1 MSVINSV
8 LRDLE
13 SRRAAPAD
21 RDQLPDG
28 LIATSPAPAHA
39 AGSKRRY
46 LGWLLLPL
54 AGAVLAYLFLY
65 GDALQLDFFR
75 APPPAQ
81 PRPLP
86 LSGTSPAAPPAPVAP
101 ATAPAI
107 ATATPDDAS
116 KPAAAPSPPP
126 ASPPS
131 PGMAVAAAPLTP
143 PPASEPP
150 KPSSAVARPARNV
163 ATVAA
168 RAEQAGPRQTPATP
182 PTSEAPARPAARNAS
197 VSRDGSGEAL
207 KTVSPRQRAQALY
220 NQALNSLGNGRSTP
234 AKALLEEALAADPGY
249 AEARQL
255 LASLQAES
263 GQNDAAETT
272 LAGGLAYAP
281 PPPLVLALARLRL
294 ARAGDEAGF
303 RLLMEYQHTAKDS
316 ADYQAFLGTLLLQR
330 KQWAEAG
337 HRYANALRLNP
348 RPGAWW
354 AGYGLALFGTQQYS
368 EAHNA
373 LTHAKQQGGLAPA
386 LLDVVNER
394 LGDLKRLLADKE
406 PS

>member
-28 LIATSPAPAHA
+28 LIAAGPTAKHAPSRK
-39 AGSKRRY
+39 GR
-46 LGWLLLPL
+46 LLFWGLLLAL
-54 AGAVLAYLFLY
+54 SGALAYLIHNT
-65 GDALQLDFFR
+65 DAVQTYSAYFR
-75 APPPAQ
+75 APPPPLPKPLPVSNTPPAALAALATATAPVEPAQ
-81 PRPLP
+81 NETPAATPLVAPPPPPPAKPPKLAAVPRPDKTAAATAIVASEEKP
-86 LSGTSPAAPPAPVAP
+86 SPRQAHRSAP
-101 ATAPAI
+101 AT
-107 ATATPDDAS
+107 TAADAS
-116 KPAAAPSPPP
+116 SP
-126 ASPPS
+126 AS
-131 PGMAVAAAPLTP
+131 
-143 PPASEPP
+143 
-150 KPSSAVARPARNV
+150 AR
-163 ATVAA
+163 
-168 RAEQAGPRQTPATP
+168 
-182 PTSEAPARPAARNAS
+182 
-197 VSRDGSGEAL
+197 GESL

-220 NQALNSLGNGRSTP
+220 NQAQQSLASGRSSP
-234 AKALLEEALAADPGY
+234 AKAILEEALGADPSF
-249 AEARQL
+249 ADARQL

-263 GQNDAAETT
+263 AQNDAAEAT

-281 PPPLVLALARLRL
+281 PPPLILALARLRL

-368 EAHNA
+368 EAQNA
-373 LTHAKQQGGLAPA
+373 LTHAKQQGSLAPA

-406 PS
+406 PA

>member
-28 LIATSPAPAHA
+28 LIATTPTPVRAPGHQ
-39 AGSKRRY
+39 GRY
-46 LGWLLLPL
+46 LLWGLLLL
-54 AGAVLAYLFLY
+54 VSAGLAYLVQNS
-65 GDALQLDFFR
+65 DALQFYSLR
-75 APPPAQ
+75 EPPLAQ
-81 PRPLP
+81 
-86 LSGTSPAAPPAPVAP
+86 
-101 ATAPAI
+101 
-107 ATATPDDAS
+107 
-116 KPAAAPSPPP
+116 PP
-126 ASPPS
+126 ASPLNSTPPLVAIAPPTPVPATPVLTSTPEQTTTAPAPAQGTSGSIATPS
-131 PGMAVAAAPLTP
+131 AAAPATP
-143 PPASEPP
+143 PPAIEPP
-150 KPSSAVARPARNV
+150 RPAAPAALPARNAV
-163 ATVAA
+163 VVSGREDKASPRKAPATLPASAAAA
-168 RAEQAGPRQTPATP
+168 RAASRP
-182 PTSEAPARPAARNAS
+182 EAAASN
-197 VSRDGSGEAL
+197 SGEAL

-220 NQALNSLGNGRSTP
+220 NQAQQSLANGRSTP
-234 AKALLEEALAADPGY
+234 AKAILEEALAADPSF

-272 LAGGLAYAP
+272 LAGGLAYTP

-354 AGYGLALFGTQQYS
+354 AGYGLALFGTQQYT
-368 EAHNA
+368 EAQNA
-373 LTHAKQQGGLAPA
+373 LAHAKQQGGLAPA

-406 PS
+406 QS

>member
-28 LIATSPAPAHA
+28 LIAASPTVAPAPSRK
-39 AGSKRRY
+39 GRT
-46 LGWLLLPL
+46 LFWGLLLAL
-54 AGAVLAYLFLY
+54 SGALAYLIHNT
-65 GDALQLDFFR
+65 DAVQTYSAYFR
-75 APPPAQ
+75 APPP
-81 PRPLP
+81 PLP
-86 LSGTSPAAPPAPVAP
+86 KPLPVSNTPPAALAALASAAAPVEPAQTAAPVA
-101 ATAPAI
+101 APLV
-107 ATATPDDAS
+107 
-116 KPAAAPSPPP
+116 APPPPP
-126 ASPPS
+126 AKPAKLTAAPRPDQAAAAATDEEKPS
-131 PGMAVAAAPLTP
+131 PRPAKRAQPATTTATTTAAS
-143 PPASEPP
+143 PASTP
-150 KPSSAVARPARNV
+150 
-163 ATVAA
+163 
-168 RAEQAGPRQTPATP
+168 RAEAAT
-182 PTSEAPARPAARNAS
+182 
-197 VSRDGSGEAL
+197 SRSSGEAL

-220 NQALNSLGNGRSTP
+220 LQAQQSLANGRSTP
-234 AKALLEEALAADPGY
+234 AKAILEEALSADPSF
-249 AEARQL
+249 ADARQL
-255 LASLQAES
+255 LASLQAEG

-281 PPPLVLALARLRL
+281 PPPLILALARLRL

-348 RPGAWW
+348 HPGAWW
-354 AGYGLALFGTQQYS
+354 AGYGLALFGTQQYN
-368 EAHNA
+368 EAQNA
-373 LTHAKQQGGLAPA
+373 LTHAKQQGSLAPA

-406 PS
+406 HA